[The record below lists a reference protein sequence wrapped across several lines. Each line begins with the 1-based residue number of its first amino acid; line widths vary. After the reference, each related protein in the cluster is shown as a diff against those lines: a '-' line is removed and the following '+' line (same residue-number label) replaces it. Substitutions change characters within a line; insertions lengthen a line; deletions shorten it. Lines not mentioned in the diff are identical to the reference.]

1 MIFFLIHYTQWN
13 NVVST
18 SFTKLQNTKHIK
30 TTQKYL
36 KMIKKEE
43 KFARDFSK
51 CSAWNHKTTSA
62 YLSSFI
68 SFNPNRCTRHTQL
81 LAGFSTHPR
90 LSHLC
95 EVAHPALSSCHAPP
109 IPWNPSHPSRPS
121 SNVISSMKAL
131 FISRPGCA
139 HSLLGPSSNSA
150 CFVAFLWHFSYSVA
164 IVSSFLCS
172 ENLPLHSHI
181 RF

>member
-1 MIFFLIHYTQWN
+1 MHVTFQ
-13 NVVST
+13 NVQPGTTKPPQPTSPASFPST
-18 SFTKLQNTKHIK
+18 RTDAPVTLN
-30 TTQKYL
+30 Y
-36 KMIKKEE
+36 
-43 KFARDFSK
+43 
-51 CSAWNHKTTSA
+51 
-62 YLSSFI
+62 
-68 SFNPNRCTRHTQL
+68 L
-81 LAGFSTHPR
+81 LASLHIPGFPTCVKLLIPR
-90 LSHLC
+90 SL
-95 EVAHPALSSCHAPP
+95 PATPPP